1 MKRICYFLKR
11 RISIAFFFCVTI
23 KDKVLGKNNCPDK
36 DENFHCKKVLWE
48 NIEGLDFFSL
58 PLSLTCGFMYTIEE
72 HNFSN
77 CTCAQVKM

>member
-36 DENFHCKKVLWE
+36 DENFHCKKVL
-48 NIEGLDFFSL
+48 
-58 PLSLTCGFMYTIEE
+58 
-72 HNFSN
+72 
-77 CTCAQVKM
+77 